1 MSFMS
6 RAWLYIIRKKGKSIL
21 LFVILLVMATFVLT
35 ALALGNASKSAQ
47 QDLRQSL
54 GGSFLIRF
62 DYTENNPYLKIED
75 VEGGTLMYSTQQ
87 ISPELV
93 KQIRG
98 IEGIRECSA
107 TVEGLAAFPS
117 LQLFTGNIPVEEE
130 FRKSSKIL
138 STWKSEELTRFTSGQ
153 LTLLEGRH
161 IMPEDENKG
170 IISKDLAEKNGLK
183 IGDKI
188 QTDRGVEIEIVGLF
202 SPKEIEGIND
212 QVTTYDKIQNLII
225 TDLATLVAY
234 ENGPAIQGFNELTV
248 SVDDPQNMEEIIS
261 TVKEITGV
269 DWKGFSFLIDNE
281 DYENAASSLEQLS
294 ELVSI
299 ILIVALIVSIAIL
312 SLILTMWARTRIHE
326 TGVLLSVGISKLSIL
341 GQYIAEVLLIAVLA
355 FSLSYFSASAIAG
368 QMGNILQSG
377 QVVSEVQQEDG
388 LSTGT
393 RGEAGT
399 NIGDQEIEAPELH
412 IRVQLEEMGLLF
424 LIGIVI
430 VTVSAGISS
439 ISVMR
444 LKPRQILSKMSSGG
458 GDMNRAV
465 KNTTM
470 NLYWMTRRCFYENF

>member
-1 MSFMS
+1 MNFMN
-6 RAWLYIIRKKGKSIL
+6 RAWLYIVRKRGKSIL

-35 ALALGNASKSAQ
+35 ALALGNASKAAQ
-47 QDLRQSL
+47 QELRQSL
-54 GGSFLIRF
+54 GGSFLIGF
-62 DYTENNPYLKIED
+62 DYTENNPYLK
-75 VEGGTLMYSTQQ
+75 VENVDGGTLVYSTQQ

-93 KQIRG
+93 EQVRSING
-98 IEGIRECSA
+98 VNYCSA
-107 TVEGLAAFPS
+107 TTESLAVLPS
-117 LQLFTGNIPVEEE
+117 LDLFAGNIPIEEE
-130 FRKSSKIL
+130 FRNSSKIL
-138 STWKSEELTRFTSGQ
+138 GTWKSEELSRFTSGQ
-153 LTLLEGRH
+153 LTLTEGRH
-161 IMPEDENKG
+161 IMPGDKNKG
-170 IISKDLAEKNGLK
+170 LISKDLADKNSLK
-183 IGDKI
+183 IGDVI
-188 QTDRGVEIEIVGLF
+188 QTDKGVEIEIVGLF

-261 TVKEITGV
+261 KVKGISGV
-269 DWKGFSFLIDNE
+269 DWKGFSFLLDNE

-294 ELVSI
+294 ELVST
-299 ILIVALIVSIAIL
+299 ILMIALIVSIAIL

-368 QMGNILQSG
+368 QMGNVLQSG
-377 QVVSEVQQEDG
+377 QAVTEVQQENG
-388 LSTGT
+388 LSAGS

-399 NIGDQEIEAPELH
+399 DAEDQKIEPPKLQV
-412 IRVQLEEMGLLF
+412 RVQLEEMGLLF
-424 LIGIVI
+424 LLGIGI

-444 LKPRQILSKMSSGG
+444 LKPREILSKMS
-458 GDMNRAV
+458 
-465 KNTTM
+465 
-470 NLYWMTRRCFYENF
+470 

>member
-93 KQIRG
+93 RQIRG

-107 TVEGLAAFPS
+107 TVEVLAAFPS

-161 IMPEDENKG
+161 IMPDDENKG

-444 LKPRQILSKMSSGG
+444 LKPREILSKMS
-458 GDMNRAV
+458 
-465 KNTTM
+465 
-470 NLYWMTRRCFYENF
+470 

>member
-1 MSFMS
+1 MNFMN
-6 RAWLYIIRKKGKSIL
+6 RAWLYIVRKRGKSIL

-35 ALALGNASKSAQ
+35 ALALGNASKAAQ
-47 QDLRQSL
+47 QELRQSL
-54 GGSFLIRF
+54 GGSFLIGF
-62 DYTENNPYLKIED
+62 DYTENNPYLKVES

-93 KQIRG
+93 EQIRE
-98 IEGIRECSA
+98 IEGIKECSA

-117 LQLFTGNIPVEEE
+117 LELFTGNIPIEEE
-130 FRKSSKIL
+130 FRASSKIL

-153 LTLLEGRH
+153 LTLTQGRH
-161 IMPEDENKG
+161 ILPDDKNKG
-170 IISKDLAEKNGLK
+170 LISKDLAEKNGLK

-188 QTDRGVEIEIVGLF
+188 QTDKGVEIEIVGLF

-248 SVDDPQNMEEIIS
+248 SVNDPQNMEEIIS
-261 TVKEITGV
+261 KVKEISGV
-269 DWKGFSFLIDNE
+269 DWKGFSFLVDNE

-294 ELVSI
+294 ELTKELVST
-299 ILIVALIVSIAIL
+299 ILMIALIVSIAIL

-341 GQYIAEVLLIAVLA
+341 GQYIAEVLLIAILA

-368 QMGNILQSG
+368 QMGNVLQSG
-377 QVVSEVQQEDG
+377 QAVTEAQQEDG
-388 LSTGT
+388 LSAGT

-399 NIGDQEIEAPELH
+399 DTGEPEIETPELQV
-412 IRVQLEEMGLLF
+412 RVQLEEMGLLF
-424 LIGIVI
+424 LLGIGI

-444 LKPRQILSKMSSGG
+444 LKPREILSKMS
-458 GDMNRAV
+458 
-465 KNTTM
+465 
-470 NLYWMTRRCFYENF
+470 

>member
-1 MSFMS
+1 MNFMN
-6 RAWLYIIRKKGKSIL
+6 RAWLYIVRKRGKSIL

-35 ALALGNASKSAQ
+35 ALALGNASKAAQ
-47 QDLRQSL
+47 QELRQSL
-54 GGSFLIRF
+54 GGSFLIGF
-62 DYTENNPYLKIED
+62 DYTENNPYLKVES

-93 KQIRG
+93 EQIRE
-98 IEGIRECSA
+98 IEGIKECSA

-117 LQLFTGNIPVEEE
+117 LELFTGNIPIEEE
-130 FRKSSKIL
+130 FRASSKIL

-153 LTLLEGRH
+153 LTLTQGRH
-161 IMPEDENKG
+161 ILPDDKNKG
-170 IISKDLAEKNGLK
+170 LISKDLAEKNGLK

-188 QTDRGVEIEIVGLF
+188 QTDKGVEIEIVGR
-202 SPKEIEGIND
+202 IND

-261 TVKEITGV
+261 KVKGISGV
-269 DWKGFSFLIDNE
+269 DWKGFSFLLDNE

-294 ELVSI
+294 ELVAT

-368 QMGNILQSG
+368 QMGNVLQSG
-377 QVVSEVQQEDG
+377 QAVTEVQQENG
-388 LSTGT
+388 LSAGS

-399 NIGDQEIEAPELH
+399 DAEDQKIEPPKLQV
-412 IRVQLEEMGLLF
+412 RVQFEEMGLLF
-424 LIGIVI
+424 LLGIGI
-430 VTVSAGISS
+430 VTVSAGFSS

-444 LKPRQILSKMSSGG
+444 LKPREILSKMS
-458 GDMNRAV
+458 
-465 KNTTM
+465 
-470 NLYWMTRRCFYENF
+470 